1 MRVPTRVLWGLQDEA
16 LLPGC
21 VEGLE
26 RWVPDLEVRRVPDAG
41 HWIVYEKP
49 AMVSECLRQ
58 WLKA

>member
-1 MRVPTRVLWGLQDEA
+1 VLWGLQDEA

-26 RWVPDLEVRRVPDAG
+26 RWVPDLEVRTVPDAG

-49 AMVSECLRQ
+49 ALVTESLRH
-58 WLKA
+58 WLRA